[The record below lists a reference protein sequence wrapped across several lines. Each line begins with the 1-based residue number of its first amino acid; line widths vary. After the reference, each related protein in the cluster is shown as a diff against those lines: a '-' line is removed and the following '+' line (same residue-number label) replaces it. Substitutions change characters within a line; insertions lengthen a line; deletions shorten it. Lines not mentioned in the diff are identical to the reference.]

1 MIYRISLT
9 SIEEKRTKIDTLI
22 FCISTI
28 KSWHYLRYKCDVSL
42 FGCYYYYA
50 EYFSL
55 NPEEYTSK
63 FLFYKSNTTFSHD
76 KFICI
81 ICMI

>member
-42 FGCYYYYA
+42 FGCYFYIRLVVYYA

-63 FLFYKSNTTFSHD
+63 FFFYKSNTTVQS
-76 KFICI
+76 
-81 ICMI
+81 